1 MPTTGAERASRHGP
15 GLPGGLRGVL
25 PVETARLRL
34 RFLAPAD
41 APAIERLAGEW
52 EVARFTGSIP
62 HPYPA
67 GGATPWIAETWA
79 ETAAGRKIV
88 AAIERRVDGAFLGCI
103 ELDLA
108 HGRGPGLLGYWVGRP
123 FWGAGIAVEA
133 GQAMIEIGFGRLGL
147 LRIEAAAMPA
157 NRRSI
162 RVQEKL
168 GFAFVAER
176 EEPAPA
182 RGEALRLEVRALD
195 RPPTID
201 PAVKPAPRRRLLVS
215 AVALVDVDGRVLLAR
230 RPAGKPMAGLW
241 EFPGGKV
248 HEDETPEQAL
258 IRELKEELAIDVAES
273 CLAPLTFASHR
284 YPEFDLLMPLYVCR
298 RWQGT
303 VVPLEGQEFAWVRPP
318 RLADYPMP
326 PADMPLIAAL
336 RDLL

>member
-1 MPTTGAERASRHGP
+1 MPTTGAERGRLAA
-15 GLPGGLRGVL
+15 VL

-34 RFLAPAD
+34 RLLALAD
-41 APAIERLAGEW
+41 APAIERLAGDW

-67 GGATPWIAETWA
+67 GSAAPWVEETWA
-79 ETAAGRKIV
+79 EAAAGGKIV
-88 AAIERRVDGAFLGCI
+88 AAIERRADGAFLGCI
-103 ELDLA
+103 ELDLG
-108 HGRGPGLLGYWVGRP
+108 HGPGPDLPLGLLGYWVGRP

-133 GQAMIEIGFGRLGL
+133 GRAMLEIGFGRLGL
-147 LRIEAAAMPA
+147 ARIEAAAMPA

-168 GFAFVAER
+168 GFGFVTER

-195 RPPTID
+195 RPAAAT
-201 PAVKPAPRRRLLVS
+201 PAPRRRLLVS
-215 AVALVDVDGRVLLAR
+215 AAALVDVDGRVLLAR
-230 RPAGKPMAGLW
+230 RPPGKPMAGLW

-248 HEDETPEQAL
+248 HDDETPEQAL
-258 IRELKEELAIDVAES
+258 VRELKEELAIDVAES

-303 VVPLEGQEFAWVRPP
+303 AVPLEGQELAWVRPP

-326 PADMPLIAAL
+326 PADRPLIAAL
-336 RDLL
+336 QDLL